1 MWFENIWDT
10 PLFWWILVTVF
21 VTVIILAVYWWHRT
35 RVDPLKK
42 QLDHFCR
49 CYARGEISLEDFREL
64 KHDLQEFEKKNTRK
78 KQQTSEPVM

>member
-1 MWFENIWDT
+1 MWFEN
-10 PLFWWILVTVF
+10 PLFWWLLLTAFVLLVITVLF
-21 VTVIILAVYWWHRT
+21 IR
-35 RVDPLKK
+35 RKPEKERFKK

-78 KQQTSEPVM
+78 KQQTSEPLM